1 MDSGEMTMIDKRDFY
16 INGQWVAPSQ
26 TNDHNVIDPSTEEP
40 CAVISLGSEADTNAA
55 VAAAKAALPGWMAT
69 PPQDRIAMVEKL
81 IEVYQTRGE
90 DLAQAMSAEMGAPL
104 DMARTQ
110 QVGAGLFHLKTFVR
124 AAKAFEFDKQLND
137 RSPNDRIIHEAVGVA
152 ALITPWNW
160 PMNQITLKVGAAA
173 IAGCTMVL
181 KPSEESPLD
190 AMIFAEMMDEAGF
203 PAGVFNLVNG
213 DGVGVGSSLSGH
225 PDVDMVSFTGSTR
238 AGTLISKSAA
248 DTLKKVHLELGG
260 KGANVIFDDAD
271 EKAVKRGVM
280 QMMNNTG
287 QSCNAPSRMLV
298 QQGIYD
304 QAVETAAQVA
314 AKVSVGSAH
323 DEGRHIGPVVNES
336 QWNKIQGLIQK
347 GIDEGARLVA
357 GGTGRPEGQNRGF
370 FVKPTVFADVNNDM
384 TIAREEI
391 FGPVLAI
398 IPFETEEE
406 AIAIANDT
414 PYGLTNYVQ
423 TQDGDRANRMARVLR
438 SGMVEMNG
446 QGRSPGAPFGGMKQS
461 GNGREGGVWGLED
474 FLEVKAVGGW
484 ATE

>member
-1 MDSGEMTMIDKRDFY
+1 MIEKRDFY

-26 TNDHNVIDPSTEEP
+26 PNDFHVIDPSTEEP
-40 CAVISLGSEADTNAA
+40 CTVISLGGQADTDAA

-69 PPQDRIAMVEKL
+69 PVEERIALVEKL
-81 IEVYQTRGE
+81 IEIYPTRAE
-90 DLAQAMSAEMGAPL
+90 DLAQAMSMEMGAPI
-104 DMARTQ
+104 DMSRTQ
-110 QVGAGLFHLKTFVR
+110 QVGAGIWHLKNFIR
-124 AAKAFEFDKQLND
+124 AAKNFQFERPLGDHA
-137 RSPNDRIIHEAVGVA
+137 PNDRIIYEAVGVA

-181 KPSEESPLD
+181 KPSEQSPLN
-190 AMIFAEMMDEAGF
+190 AMIFAEMMHEAGF

-213 DGVGVGSSLSGH
+213 DGAGVGSQLSGH

-238 AGTLISKSAA
+238 AGTAISKNAA

-260 KGANVIFDDAD
+260 KGANVIFADAD
-271 EKAVKRGVM
+271 DKAVKRGVLH
-280 QMMNNTG
+280 MMNNTG

-298 QQGIYD
+298 QRPIYD
-304 QAVETAAQVA
+304 QVVETAAEVA
-314 AKVSVGSAH
+314 NKVTVGPAMQ
-323 DEGRHIGPVVNES
+323 EGRHIGPVVNEL
-336 QWNKIQGLIQK
+336 QWTKIQNLIQK

-357 GGTGRPEGQNRGF
+357 GGTGRPEGFNKGY
-370 FVKPTVFADVNNDM
+370 FVKPTVFADANNQM

-391 FGPVLAI
+391 FGPVLTM
-398 IPFETEEE
+398 IPFDTEEE
-406 AIAIANDT
+406 AIEIANDT

-423 TQDGDRANRMARVLR
+423 TQDGARANRMAQHLR

-446 QGRSPGAPFGGMKQS
+446 QSRAAGSPFGGMKQS

-474 FLEVKAVGGW
+474 FLEVKAVSGW
-484 ATE
+484 TPE